1 MENNKNEY
9 IEFGKQVINKISEK
23 GGKAYFYG
31 ECVRNIVLK
40 KPITKVQIFSTLSTR
55 QLLDI
60 FEEYCVKEE
69 DSDTIRL
76 IYMDY
81 LYYITS
87 YKNIDPKE
95 ITKSNGRH
103 IHADLVAFLETSDF
117 VNDAIAMQYSNRLID
132 PFEAI
137 KLNKKKKIKMF
148 GNPKRKFMESPIRM
162 IRLINLVS
170 QTGFRVDKKI
180 LKAIGKKKKMLSNL
194 STALIAMELKGFMDN
209 EYSKQSL
216 ALMINTGMY
225 KKLTIFDEELKR
237 LAKKYKKET
246 NDEFII
252 NSLVKCGYIDDNI
265 CKGSV
270 DEEFV
275 RDVVTLALSDPKCN
289 YDSLT
294 IYKYGLKVCLAANK
308 TNCLI
313 KKAKKKYKII
323 SKDYE
328 ALPIKSTFD
337 LAFKAQ
343 DVLNITKTNDNKFL
357 EQIMEAVQIEVVLN
371 RLPNDYDD
379 IREFIIQKMY
389 ELKNES
395 SNNSINDISN
405 VAAIKD
411 ETVEQKQEVSQEVY
425 NITQNVTP
433 AQNVYYTEDKIISH
447 FNELNAPINNTPSQV
462 TDVAIT
468 TNYPGVGEYYEDFSG
483 YPVAKAVKEA
493 LFQERIRQI
502 NLDALED
509 KLNNH
514 IDALIKKSNAL
525 DEVKGNDALDM
536 YKELKVKYRK
546 ILMEKYPEY
555 SKLKERY
562 SDRNGISND

>member
-1 MENNKNEY
+1 MENNKSEY

-31 ECVRNIVLK
+31 ECVRNIILK
-40 KPITKVQIFSTLSTR
+40 KPITKVQIYSTLSTR

-60 FEEYCVKEE
+60 FSEYCVKEE
-69 DSDTIRL
+69 DNETIRL
-76 IYMDY
+76 VYMDY

-87 YKNIDPKE
+87 YKMINRKDVTKGID
-95 ITKSNGRH
+95 RH
-103 IHADLVAFLETSDF
+103 IHADLVCFLETRDF
-117 VNDAIAMQYSNRLID
+117 VNDAIAMQYSNRIID
-132 PFEAI
+132 SFESL

-170 QTGFRVDKKI
+170 QTGFKVDKKI
-180 LKAIGKKKKMLSNL
+180 FKAVVKKKKMLSNL

-209 EYSKQSL
+209 EYSKQAL
-216 ALMINTGMY
+216 ALVINTGMY
-225 KKLTIFDEELKR
+225 KKINILEDEFKR

-252 NSLVKCGYIDDNI
+252 NALVKYGYIDDNI
-265 CKGSV
+265 CKGAF

-275 RDVVTLALSDPKCN
+275 RDVTTLALSDPKCN
-289 YDSLT
+289 YDTLT

-308 TNCLI
+308 VNHLI

-328 ALPIKSTFD
+328 ALPIKSTSD

-343 DVLNITKTNDNKFL
+343 DVLNVTKTNDNKFL
-357 EQIMEAVQIEVVLN
+357 EQIMEAVQIEVVLG
-371 RLPNDYDD
+371 RLVNDYDD
-379 IREFIIQKMY
+379 IREFIIQKTY
-389 ELKNES
+389 ELKNE
-395 SNNSINDISN
+395 NNNIVTKVEEPI
-405 VAAIKD
+405 
-411 ETVEQKQEVSQEVY
+411 EQKQNVSQEVY
-425 NITQNVTP
+425 NVTQNAVPTN
-433 AQNVYYTEDKIISH
+433 NVYYPEEKIISH
-447 FNELNAPINNTPSQV
+447 FSELNAPIEQSPSNV
-462 TDVAIT
+462 TDVAISD
-468 TNYPGVGEYYEDFSG
+468 NCPGVAPYYDENSS
-483 YPVAKAVKEA
+483 YSIERAVKEA
-493 LFQERIRQI
+493 LFQERIKQI

-536 YKELKVKYRK
+536 YKKLKEKYRK